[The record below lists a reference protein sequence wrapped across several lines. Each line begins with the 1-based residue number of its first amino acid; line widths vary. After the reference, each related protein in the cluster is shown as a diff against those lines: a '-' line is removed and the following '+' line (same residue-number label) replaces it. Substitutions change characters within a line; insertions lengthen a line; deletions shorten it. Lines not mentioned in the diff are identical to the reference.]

1 MDFGNRL
8 KTLRTQK
15 RLKTLELAEKIN
27 ISESTYRRYERNE
40 IAPDLNI
47 ITKIAEI
54 AEIAVSDLLSDD
66 KIIFNNQQSGGTS
79 NNALI
84 MNQHSEKVIE
94 QFEIRIKEK
103 DELIKGYG
111 WINNERLY
119 FLMDKGGDENYHIYA
134 SNIDGKNLIDLTPF
148 EGVNASIL
156 KILKDQK
163 DIIIVSMNKNNK
175 QIFLSF
181 SFIIFYF

>member
-84 MNQHSEKVIE
+84 MNQLSEKVIE

-103 DELIKGYG
+103 DELI
-111 WINNERLY
+111 ERLNKII
-119 FLMDKGGDENYHIYA
+119 DKFA
-134 SNIDGKNLIDLTPF
+134 
-148 EGVNASIL
+148 
-156 KILKDQK
+156 
-163 DIIIVSMNKNNK
+163 
-175 QIFLSF
+175 
-181 SFIIFYF
+181 